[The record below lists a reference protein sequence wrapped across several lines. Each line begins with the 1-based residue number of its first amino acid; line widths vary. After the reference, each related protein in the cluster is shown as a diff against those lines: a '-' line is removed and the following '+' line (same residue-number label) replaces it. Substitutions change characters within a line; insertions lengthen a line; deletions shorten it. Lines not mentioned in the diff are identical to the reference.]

1 MVKLLSESA
10 PAKINLYLRVTGR
23 RADGYH
29 ELDSIFIPVALCDR
43 VQIEMRPSAARS
55 VTLQCDART
64 LPVDQGNL
72 AFRAAA
78 AFMAEFDIDAQ
89 VLIDLDK
96 EIPIGGGLGGG
107 SSDAGAVLRMLA
119 AMSRVRDSARLAV
132 VALKLG
138 ADVPFFLNPVPARV
152 GGIGERIVP
161 LEWVPKFH
169 IVIAAP
175 PIEVSTAEV
184 FRHLERQQW
193 SGPASAADVGRLLQ
207 GHIPPALLVN
217 DLAPVAMK
225 KWPVIA
231 QLRVMLERAGASAA
245 AMTGSGGAVFGIFPT
260 ADAAER
266 AVLSVGALV
275 PETRVFSVGPYQF
288 PA

>member
-29 ELDSIFIPVALCDR
+29 ELDSIFIPIALCDR
-43 VQIEMRPSAARS
+43 VRIEMRPSAAPS

-64 LPVDQGNL
+64 LPVDQNNL
-72 AFRAAA
+72 AFRAAT
-78 AFMAEFDIDAQ
+78 AFMAEFAIDAQ

-96 EIPIGGGLGGG
+96 KIPIGGGLGGG
-107 SSDAGAVLRMLA
+107 SSDEGAVLRMLA
-119 AMSRVRDSARLAV
+119 AMFRVRDSARLAG

-152 GGIGERIVP
+152 GGIGERIAP
-161 LEWVPKFH
+161 LDWVPKFH

-193 SGPASAADVGRLLQ
+193 SGPASADDVRRLLQ

-231 QLRVMLERAGASAA
+231 QLRDMLERAGASAA
-245 AMTGSGGAVFGIFPT
+245 AMTGSGGAVFGTFPT
-260 ADAAER
+260 ADAAAR
-266 AVLSVGALV
+266 AALSVGALV
-275 PETRVFSVGPYQF
+275 PETRLFSVGPYRF
-288 PA
+288 TA